1 MLESFMSSWE
11 LFHNTYLVG
20 WLIGILL
27 SIVGVLVVARDQIFL
42 GAAVSQ
48 SSTLGIAAAMSL
60 GGLGIGPAWFETDA
74 FAALMAVLFCVIAS
88 LVTWQEGS
96 GKGRESHEAKTGWV
110 FLLASSFSILLM
122 SHSPHGLE
130 EIHRLVSSS
139 IIGATDMDVW
149 ILGMILLLT
158 VLFLSF
164 YHQPI
169 LLLSMDPAMAVAVG
183 MKLRLWSVLL
193 SIWLGLSVGLSIRVS
208 GMLYAFGCLVLPP
221 LIAKNVCREVRPMFL
236 VAPCAAV
243 LIASAGFVVAHH
255 YDYPPAQMTVALM
268 SMVLLLCWL
277 KGSLSISKG

>member
-1 MLESFMSSWE
+1 MIESFMSSWE
-11 LFHNTYLVG
+11 LFHNTYIVG

-60 GGLGIGPAWFETDA
+60 GGLGIGPVWFETDA
-74 FAALMAVLFCVIAS
+74 FRALMAVLFCVIAS
-88 LVTWQEGS
+88 LITWQEGS
-96 GKGRESHEAKTGWV
+96 GKSRESHEAKTGWV
-110 FLLASSFSILLM
+110 FLVSSSLSILLM

-139 IIGATDMDVW
+139 IIGATDVDVW
-149 ILGMILLLT
+149 LLGIILLLT
-158 VLFLSF
+158 VLFLSS
-164 YHQPI
+164 YQQPI
-169 LLLSMDPAMAVAVG
+169 LVLSMDPAMAVAVG

-193 SIWLGLSVGLSIRVS
+193 SIWLGLSVGLSIRIS

-236 VAPCAAV
+236 VAPFAAV
-243 LIASAGFVVAHH
+243 LIASMGFIVAHH

-268 SMVLLLCWL
+268 SVTLLLCWL
-277 KGSLSISKG
+277 KGFFNED